1 MSDTPDTDKAE
12 YTVRLGIHK
21 RKVVRPEL
29 SRKLERERNQAIA
42 KEQNATELC
51 NRMTRLAERLEKER
65 DELKDALE
73 VISFFVMDD
82 YYPNCATPEY
92 KAAVEKMQ
100 SILEK
105 LKENKSGGV

>member
-1 MSDTPDTDKAE
+1 M
-12 YTVRLGIHK
+12 LQN
-21 RKVVRPEL
+21 
-29 SRKLERERNQAIA
+29 LERERNQAR
-42 KEQNATELC
+42 Q
-51 NRMTRLAERLEKER
+51 ER
-65 DELKDALE
+65 DELKEALE

-105 LKENKSGGV
+105 LKENKSGDVS